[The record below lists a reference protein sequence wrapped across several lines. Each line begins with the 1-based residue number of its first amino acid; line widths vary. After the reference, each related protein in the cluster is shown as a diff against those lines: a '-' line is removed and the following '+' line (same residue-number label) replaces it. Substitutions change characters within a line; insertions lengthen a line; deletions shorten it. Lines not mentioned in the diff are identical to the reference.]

1 MSLIAEPVIQFGDN
15 LDVDS
20 AMTFSAGITLASK
33 GNALDFANIVVNPTM
48 TFSAGITLASKGT
61 ALDFANIVVNPTMTF
76 SAGKSRVSKGTAMA
90 FSGGGSG
97 SSESNAVIPTQ
108 TWIG

>member
-1 MSLIAEPVIQFGDN
+1 MSLIDEPVTQFGFN

-20 AMTFSAGITLASK
+20 VMTFSTGITLASK
-33 GNALDFANIVVNPTM
+33 GNALDFANIVVSPTM
-48 TFSAGITLASKGT
+48 A
-61 ALDFANIVVNPTMTF
+61 F
-76 SAGKSRVSKGTAMA
+76 SAGKSRVSKGNAMA
-90 FSGGGSG
+90 FSGSGSG